1 MKFDDMKFHPRL
13 QKLRKGE
20 EFLLLKSP
28 RGILPRLVPG
38 RYLCVFGG
46 EGRLGVWLATLFSFV
61 PSHETPRVPQSN
73 PQSSLNP
80 KKHINSDWVR
90 V

>member
-1 MKFDDMKFHPRL
+1 MKFDDLKFHPRL

-38 RYLCVFGG
+38 RFLCVLGG
-46 EGRLGVWLATLFSFV
+46 ERRLGVRLATLFFLR
-61 PSHETPRVPQSN
+61 PFP
-73 PQSSLNP
+73 
-80 KKHINSDWVR
+80 
-90 V
+90 